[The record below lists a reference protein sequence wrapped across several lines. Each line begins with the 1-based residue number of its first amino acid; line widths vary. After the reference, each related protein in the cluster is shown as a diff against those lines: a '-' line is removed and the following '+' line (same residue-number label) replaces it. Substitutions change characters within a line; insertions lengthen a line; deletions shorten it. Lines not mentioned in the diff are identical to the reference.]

1 MPLLGKQVLVD
12 VLRMMMIETAHTAIT
27 LGASYARRLR
37 SSAFMSHLFF
47 GADWSYF
54 FVIDTSMRLEN
65 DARIKRRALIDGL
78 I

>member
-37 SSAFMSHLFF
+37 SYAFMSHLFF
-47 GADWSYF
+47 GAHQELIFCNRYF
-54 FVIDTSMRLEN
+54 H
-65 DARIKRRALIDGL
+65 AA
-78 I
+78 